1 MPVPIPT
8 MSRSIAA
15 EGHSGASRRT
25 SYPAKWAGKRMAV
38 TFAQH
43 LDLRGLSRPKPLLEL
58 ASALIHARPGDL
70 LEVLTTDPSS
80 VEDFALWSGSTCND
94 LIESSQF
101 GTAFRFVVR
110 KRAE

>member
-1 MPVPIPT
+1 
-8 MSRSIAA
+8 MSI
-15 EGHSGASRRT
+15 
-25 SYPAKWAGKRMAV
+25 V
-38 TFAQH
+38 FAQR
-43 LDLRGLSRPKPLLEL
+43 LDLRGLSRPQPLLEL
-58 ASALIHARPGDL
+58 ADGLIHARAGDL

-110 KRAE
+110 KHTD

>member
-1 MPVPIPT
+1 MFRSTVAEVPF
-8 MSRSIAA
+8 
-15 EGHSGASRRT
+15 GANLRT
-25 SYPAKWAGKRMAV
+25 FGRAKRAGKRMAV

>member
-1 MPVPIPT
+1 MFRSTVAEVPF
-8 MSRSIAA
+8 
-15 EGHSGASRRT
+15 GANLRIFGR
-25 SYPAKWAGKRMAV
+25 AKWAGKRMAV

-110 KRAE
+110 KRLD

>member
-1 MPVPIPT
+1 PIPT
-8 MSRSIAA
+8 MPRSMAA
-15 EGHSGASRRT
+15 EGRAGASRRT

-80 VEDFALWSGSTCND
+80 VEDFALWRGSTCND
-94 LIESSQF
+94 LLDSSQF
-101 GTAFRFVVR
+101 GTAFRFVLQTR
-110 KRAE
+110 